1 MLLSDV
7 AFQSTLPARGA
18 TSRRQSRQS
27 RQQFQSTLPARGAT
41 RTATHKRRR
50 ERFQS
55 TLPAR
60 GATLVLLTLDK
71 RRKFQST
78 LPARG
83 ATTDGDAQA
92 PPRKISIHAPRT
104 GSDKPEKPPAA
115 TSRRNFNPR
124 SPHGER
130 QKCPFCIRPLLYYFN
145 PRSPHGERHKASINS
160 RLSELISIH
169 APRTGSDVVSR
180 YSRRRRLTI
189 SIHAPR
195 TGSDRWQVGLHVRQ
209 GYFNPRSPHGE
220 RQSLIFAE
228 PVVLAFQSTLPA
240 RGATVEVL
248 CRSRR
253 FQHFNPR
260 SPHGERH

>member
-130 QKCPFCIRPLLYYFN
+130 PPPDFDPLTEQVFQSTLPARGATN
-145 PRSPHGERHKASINS
+145 MLHLVERIMS
-160 RLSELISIH
+160 ISIH
-169 APRTGSDVVSR
+169 APRTGSDVTVLLER
-180 YSRRRRLTI
+180 W
-189 SIHAPR
+189 
-195 TGSDRWQVGLHVRQ
+195 TGS
-209 GYFNPRSPHGE
+209 
-220 RQSLIFAE
+220 
-228 PVVLAFQSTLPA
+228 FQSTLPA
-240 RGATVEVL
+240 RGAT
-248 CRSRR
+248 
-253 FQHFNPR
+253 F
-260 SPHGERH
+260 

>member
-130 QKCPFCIRPLLYYFN
+130 HLRRMLSFWTARFQSTLPARGATWCN
-145 PRSPHGERHKASINS
+145 PPYGRRIG
-160 RLSELISIH
+160 ISIH
-169 APRTGSDVVSR
+169 APRTGSDPGVCEAACGKARFQSTLPAR
-180 YSRRRRLTI
+180 GATERSKDIMDSAFI

-195 TGSDRWQVGLHVRQ
+195 TGSDGVGLQKLLCVSISIHAPRT
-209 GYFNPRSPHGE
+209 GSDCSGSAYFWISA
-220 RQSLIFAE
+220 S
-228 PVVLAFQSTLPA
+228 FQSTLPA
-240 RGATVEVL
+240 RGATI
-248 CRSRR
+248 
-253 FQHFNPR
+253 
-260 SPHGERH
+260 